1 MTMGSPVLFHPFFP
15 STFTSDNYC
24 PVHGLSRLVSHLLV
38 QPCPRKPETT
48 RLGPRPQK
56 ILKYWRCSWNSD
68 LEHLGWDHGSEP
80 LAAPMQRI
88 FVDSCAW
95 SLLQGWRADLSI
107 WQNLDPWETPLVWVP
122 WTILTL
128 QTHSVLAQP
137 NSWFVSGLQVAP
149 IKMKCVVIILWWY
162 TVNLLWCFLA
172 WW

>member
-80 LAAPMQRI
+80 LAAPMQRL
-88 FVDSCAW
+88 V
-95 SLLQGWRADLSI
+95 GDLSI
-107 WQNLDPWETPLVWVP
+107 WQKLDPWETPLVWVP

-149 IKMKCVVIILWWY
+149 IKNEVCSNYSMVIYCQLA
-162 TVNLLWCFLA
+162 VMFLA